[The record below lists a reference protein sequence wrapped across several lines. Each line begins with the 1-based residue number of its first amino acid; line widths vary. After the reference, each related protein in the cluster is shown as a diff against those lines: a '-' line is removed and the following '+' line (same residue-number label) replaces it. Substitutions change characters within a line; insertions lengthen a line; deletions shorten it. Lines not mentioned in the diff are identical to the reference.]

1 MEGERLPTGG
11 SMNPEFWHQKWHN
24 AELGFHLLQVHPLLQ
39 RYLDELALKAG
50 QTVFLPLCG
59 KTLDIGYLLEKGY
72 RVIGAELS
80 DKAVTDLFASL
91 NRQPVVTDWQGG
103 KRYQHGDLC
112 VFQGDI
118 FLLKS
123 GDIAAPDAI
132 YDRAALIALPEAM
145 RARYARHLLTITDK
159 SPQLLITLE
168 YDQQEMDGPPF
179 SVGEPQIKA
188 LYGAD
193 YSVASLSRKMILDHE
208 PVFRE
213 RGLTAL
219 YENAFLLG

>member
-1 MEGERLPTGG
+1 
-11 SMNPEFWHQKWHN
+11 MNPEFWHQKWHN
-24 AELGFHLLQVHPLLQ
+24 SELGFHLPQVHPLLQ
-39 RYLDELALKAG
+39 RYLAELSLKAG

-59 KTLDIGYLLEKGY
+59 KTLDIGYLLEQGY

-80 DKAVTDLFASL
+80 DKAVSDLFASL
-91 NRQPVVTDWQGG
+91 HRQPIITDWQGG
-103 KRYQHGDLC
+103 KRYQHGDLT

-118 FLLKS
+118 FLLQAI
-123 GDIAAPDAI
+123 DIEAPDAI

-145 RARYARHLLTITDK
+145 RARYARHLLTLTNK
-159 SPQLLITLE
+159 APQLLITLE

-179 SVGEPQIKA
+179 SVAEPQVKT

-193 YSVASLSRKMILDHE
+193 YAIASLSRKMILHHE
-208 PVFRE
+208 PVFRQ

>member
-1 MEGERLPTGG
+1 
-11 SMNPEFWHQKWHN
+11 MNPEFWHQKWHN
-24 AELGFHLLQVHPLLQ
+24 SELGFHLPRVHPLLQ
-39 RYLDELALKAG
+39 RCLGELSLKAG

-72 RVIGAELS
+72 RVVGAELS
-80 DKAVTDLFASL
+80 DKAVTELFASL
-91 NRQPVVTDWQGG
+91 HRQPIITDWQGG
-103 KRYQHGDLC
+103 KRYQHGDLT

-118 FLLKS
+118 FLLQAI
-123 GDIAAPDAI
+123 DIEAPDAI

-145 RARYARHLLTITDK
+145 RARYARHLMTLTDNA
-159 SPQLLITLE
+159 PQLLITLE

-179 SVGEPQIKA
+179 SVGEPQVKN

-193 YSVASLSRKMILDHE
+193 YAIASLSRKMILHHE
-208 PVFRE
+208 PVFRQ

>member
-1 MEGERLPTGG
+1 
-11 SMNPEFWHQKWHN
+11 MNPEFWHQKWHN
-24 AELGFHLLQVHPLLQ
+24 SELGFHLPQVHPLLQ
-39 RYLDELALKAG
+39 RYLGELSLKAG
-50 QTVFLPLCG
+50 QIVFLPLCG
-59 KTLDIGYLLEKGY
+59 KTLDIGYLLEQGY

-80 DKAVTDLFASL
+80 DKAVSDLFASL
-91 NRQPVVTDWQGG
+91 HRQPIITDWQGG
-103 KRYQHGDLC
+103 KRYQHSDLT

-118 FLLKS
+118 FLLQAI
-123 GDIAAPDAI
+123 DIEAPDAI

-145 RARYARHLLTITDK
+145 RARYARHLLTLTNK
-159 SPQLLITLE
+159 APQLLITLE

-179 SVGEPQIKA
+179 SVAEPQVKT

-193 YSVASLSRKMILDHE
+193 YAIASLSRKMILHHE
-208 PVFRE
+208 PVFRQ

>member
-1 MEGERLPTGG
+1 
-11 SMNPEFWHQKWHN
+11 MNPKFWHQKWQN
-24 AELGFHLLQVHPLLQ
+24 SELGFHLLQVHPLLQ
-39 RYLDELALKAG
+39 RHLDELALKAG
-50 QTVFLPLCG
+50 QTVFVPLCG
-59 KTLDIGYLLEKGY
+59 KTLDIGYLLEQGY
-72 RVIGAELS
+72 QVIGAELS
-80 DKAVTDLFASL
+80 DKAVTELFSSL
-91 NRQPVVTDWQGG
+91 NRPPLITPWQGG
-103 KRYQHGDLC
+103 NRYQHRDLTI
-112 VFQGDI
+112 FQGDI
-118 FLLKS
+118 FLLQPD
-123 GDIAAPDAI
+123 DIGVPDTI

-145 RARYARHLLTITDK
+145 RERYARHLLTLTDK
-159 SPQLLITLE
+159 APQLLITLE

-179 SVGEPQIKA
+179 SVGELQVKA

>member
-1 MEGERLPTGG
+1 
-11 SMNPEFWHQKWHN
+11 MNPEFWHQKWHN
-24 AELGFHLLQVHPLLQ
+24 SELGFHLPQVHTLLQ
-39 RYLDELALKAG
+39 RYLGELSLKAG

-59 KTLDIGYLLEKGY
+59 KTLDIGYLLEQGY

-80 DKAVTDLFASL
+80 DKAVTELFASL
-91 NRQPVVTDWQGG
+91 HRQPIITDWQGG
-103 KRYQHGDLC
+103 KRYQHGDLT

-118 FLLKS
+118 FLLQAI
-123 GDIAAPDAI
+123 DIEAPDAI

-145 RARYARHLLTITDK
+145 RARYARHLLTLTNK
-159 SPQLLITLE
+159 APQLLITLE

-179 SVGEPQIKA
+179 SVAEQQVKT

-193 YSVASLSRKMILDHE
+193 YAIASLSRKMILDHE
-208 PVFRE
+208 PVFRQ